1 MIMPKL
7 SLYISLKIIIFLV
20 FIVHLFYLIIF
31 FLFSQE
37 ILAVAN
43 ILSVSIYLFTL
54 KLLFDSDENS
64 KIAMVILQVEILL
77 HASLCLYILGW
88 GYGFEILFLISMV
101 SLFFISISFKFL
113 NKAISIF
120 HIVLLIFFFFTLD
133 IHSNNNG
140 FYKETLFV
148 FNLTISCMFAIIT
161 SFLLES
167 SNLFIFLSILEEKEM
182 AKNILNHD
190 PLTGLL
196 NRASMQQILNQKE
209 LYENRD
215 FAIVMCDIDNF
226 KKINDTY
233 GHGAGDAV
241 LKSLSGIFKSTFRDE
256 DRVARFGG
264 EEFLAVVTG
273 IKKDAAVNVV
283 ERVRETLNKNIVE
296 FENIKINATMTFG
309 VVAHDGTGE
318 FSLEKMIK
326 QADELLYV
334 GKRNGK
340 NIVMSADYDPKG

>member
-1 MIMPKL
+1 MRKI
-7 SLYISLKIIIFLV
+7 SLYSALKIILCAV
-20 FIVHLFYLIIF
+20 FSIHAFYLCIF
-31 FLFSQE
+31 SLMGEE
-37 ILAVAN
+37 ILAVTN
-43 ILSVSIYLFTL
+43 VFSVAIYFFLVRL
-54 KLLFDSDENS
+54 ICDSSENS
-64 KIAMVILQVEILL
+64 KLVMVILQLEILFHTL
-77 HASLCLYILGW
+77 VCILTLGW
-88 GYGFEILFLISMV
+88 GYGFELLFLATSLILFFTSLSYRTFNYIIIVIQILLLIACYWYLEGQPIRYFDKFKDILFIFNLSMV
-101 SLFFISISFKFL
+101 CIFSVIIS
-113 NKAISIF
+113 
-120 HIVLLIFFFFTLD
+120 
-133 IHSNNNG
+133 
-140 FYKETLFV
+140 Y
-148 FNLTISCMFAIIT
+148 
-161 SFLLES
+161 LLES

-264 EEFLAVVTG
+264 EEFLAVIIG

-340 NIVMSADYDPKG
+340 NIVMSADYDPRG

>member
-1 MIMPKL
+1 MTMPKL

-88 GYGFEILFLISMV
+88 GYGFEILFLTSMV

-273 IKKDAAVNVV
+273 IKKDAAISVV

>member
-1 MIMPKL
+1 MTMPKL
-7 SLYISLKIIIFLV
+7 SLYISLKIIIFSV